1 MAVMEKTGG
10 SRTGSLSIENGEGVS
25 SQTHLLYGHGANG
38 NGTTGDG
45 SGGSAGGVGG
55 VGGGVGGGGGLGAG
69 LGSGHDSTLDLH
81 GSSLASLARRTTMRK
96 RSFRNRKVM
105 SCFALSYKYK
115 MPTMPP

>member
-10 SRTGSLSIENGEGVS
+10 SRTGSLSLENGEGVS

-38 NGTTGDG
+38 NGTAGDG
-45 SGGSAGGVGG
+45 SGGGAGGAGA
-55 VGGGVGGGGGLGAG
+55 GGGAGVGGLGAG

-96 RSFRNRKVM
+96 RSFR
-105 SCFALSYKYK
+105 
-115 MPTMPP
+115 